1 MTAGSI
7 SVAVDSTS
15 SSSDWVAVAM
25 PYTSSR
31 RRQLQGPGPPAPEP
45 AVVVSA
51 TEKLDIFLFKVTS
64 GTTVSDSKRLTYS
77 DSNCLAIRTLT
88 NGKAYLI
95 MYTGTTV
102 VDLLY
107 VDFNSNVH
115 YKKS

>member
-1 MTAGSI
+1 
-7 SVAVDSTS
+7 
-15 SSSDWVAVAM
+15 M

-31 RRQLQGPGPPAPEP
+31 RRQLQGGPPAPEPEP

-64 GTTVSDSKRLTYS
+64 GTTVSDAKRLTYS